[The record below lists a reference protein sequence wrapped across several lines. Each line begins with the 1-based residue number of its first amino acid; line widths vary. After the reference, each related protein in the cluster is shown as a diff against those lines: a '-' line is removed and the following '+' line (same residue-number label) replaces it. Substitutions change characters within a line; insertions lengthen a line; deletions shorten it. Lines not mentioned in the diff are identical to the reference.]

1 MRAKKPSNLLLGVA
15 SGISPFGMAIAIP
28 TLESFAQLYQAP
40 YSTVQ
45 FIISAYLLGLAS
57 SMPLVGFLSDKIG
70 RRPVLLSGLVLF
82 VIASIFCSTTDSLNS
97 LIFWRVIQGIG
108 ASVGS
113 VMARA
118 MIRDVSNAS
127 ETARSLSRV
136 TAIMGISPMIAPVI
150 GGIGYQIFGNPN
162 GIFIITAAIGILVLT
177 AILLLL
183 PETRNAALVEST
195 SKEPWSD
202 KYRYLLG
209 SKVFVGSSLIYAFT
223 TGAFFAILA
232 VASTVFYND
241 LGIDSAGF
249 GFIWSGLTILYT
261 VSAFMA
267 GTLSSKYGLLKVL
280 LFGVLLN
287 VIAGLLFYSLVKVFD
302 VTLISVIVPLVIM
315 FFAHGY
321 IVPMSLAQAV
331 SARPEIA
338 GSSSGLSSAIG
349 LVIGGMF
356 SILSGLVFDGR
367 LLPIALIVSASTIL
381 CGLSYFLVLSG
392 KRKNTA

>member
-15 SGISPFGMAIAIP
+15 SGISPFGMAIVIP
-28 TLESFAQLYQAP
+28 TLENFAQLYQAP

-70 RRPVLLSGLVLF
+70 RRPVLISGLILF

-127 ETARSLSRV
+127 ETAKSLSRV

-249 GFIWSGLTILYT
+249 GIIWGCLTILYT

-267 GTLSSKYGLLKVL
+267 GTLSSKYGLMKVL
-280 LFGVLLN
+280 LVGVLLN

-338 GSSSGLSSAIG
+338 GSSSGLSSALG

-356 SILSGLVFDGR
+356 SVLSGLVFDGR

-381 CGLSYFLVLSG
+381 CGLSYLMVLSG

>member
-70 RRPVLLSGLVLF
+70 RRPVLISGLILF

-183 PETRNAALVEST
+183 PETRNAALLEST

-261 VSAFMA
+261 VSAFMV
-267 GTLSSKYGLLKVL
+267 GTLSSKYGLMKVL

-338 GSSSGLSSAIG
+338 GSSSGLSSALG

-356 SILSGLVFDGR
+356 SVLSGLVFDGR

-381 CGLSYFLVLSG
+381 CGLSYFMVLSG
-392 KRKNTA
+392 KRKYTA

>member
-28 TLESFAQLYQAP
+28 TIESFAQLYQAP

-183 PETRNAALVEST
+183 PETRNAALIESA
-195 SKEPWSD
+195 SKEAWSD

-249 GFIWSGLTILYT
+249 GFIWSCLTILYT

-267 GTLSSKYGLLKVL
+267 GTLSSKYGLMKVL
-280 LFGVLLN
+280 FVGVLLN
-287 VIAGLLFYSLVKVFD
+287 IIAGLLFYSVVKVFD
-302 VTLISVIVPLVIM
+302 VTLISVIVPLVVM

-338 GSSSGLSSAIG
+338 GSSSGLSSALG

-356 SILSGLVFDGR
+356 SVLSGLVFDGR

-381 CGLSYFLVLSG
+381 CGLSYCLVLSG

>member
-1 MRAKKPSNLLLGVA
+1 MQAKKPSNFLLGVA

-82 VIASIFCSTTDSLNS
+82 IAASIVCSTTDSLNS
-97 LIFWRVIQGIG
+97 LIFWRIIQGVG

-113 VMARA
+113 VMSRA
-118 MIRDVSNAS
+118 IIRDTNNAS

-162 GIFIITAAIGILVLT
+162 GIFIITAAIGVVVLI
-177 AILLLL
+177 AILLKL
-183 PETRNAALVEST
+183 PETRNVELTEST
-195 SKEPWSD
+195 NREPWSE

-249 GFIWSGLTILYT
+249 GFVWSCLTILYT
-261 VSAFMA
+261 ISAFM
-267 GTLSSKYGLLKVL
+267 GGNLSSKYGLMKVL
-280 LFGVLLN
+280 LAGVVLN
-287 VIAGLLFYSLVKVFD
+287 VMAGIVFYFLVKALD
-302 VTLISVIVPLVIM
+302 VTLISVIVPLIIL
-315 FFAHGY
+315 FFAHGF
-321 IVPMSLAQAV
+321 IVPMALAKAV

-338 GSSSGLSSAIG
+338 GSSSGLSSALG

-356 SILSGLVFDGR
+356 SVLSGLVFDGR
-367 LLPIALIVSASTIL
+367 LLPIALIVAVSTML
-381 CGLSYFLVLSG
+381 CGMSYLLVFSG
-392 KRKNTA
+392 NRKSIV

>member
-1 MRAKKPSNLLLGVA
+1 MQAKKPSKFLLGVA

-82 VIASIFCSTTDSLNS
+82 VAASIVCSTTDSLNS
-97 LIFWRVIQGIG
+97 LIFWRIIQGIG

-113 VMARA
+113 VMSRA
-118 MIRDVSNAS
+118 IIRDTNNAS

-150 GGIGYQIFGNPN
+150 GGIGYQIFGSPN
-162 GIFIITAAIGILVLT
+162 GIFIITAAIGVVVLI
-177 AILLLL
+177 AILLKL
-183 PETRNAALVEST
+183 PETRKVELTEST
-195 SKEPWSD
+195 NREPWSE

-249 GFIWSGLTILYT
+249 GFVWSCLTILYT
-261 VSAFMA
+261 ISAFM
-267 GTLSSKYGLLKVL
+267 GGNLSSKYGLMKVL
-280 LFGVLLN
+280 LAGVVLN
-287 VIAGLLFYSLVKVFD
+287 VMAGIVFYFLVKALD
-302 VTLISVIVPLVIM
+302 VTLISVIVPLIIL
-315 FFAHGY
+315 FFAHGF
-321 IVPMSLAQAV
+321 IVPMALAKAV

-338 GSSSGLSSAIG
+338 GSSSGLSSALG

-356 SILSGLVFDGR
+356 SVLSGLVFDGR
-367 LLPIALIVSASTIL
+367 LLPIALIVAVSTML
-381 CGLSYFLVLSG
+381 CGMSYLLVFSG
-392 KRKNTA
+392 NRKSIV

>member
-1 MRAKKPSNLLLGVA
+1 MQAKKPSNLLLGVA

-28 TLESFAQLYQAP
+28 TLESFSQLYQAP

-113 VMARA
+113 VMSRA

-150 GGIGYQIFGNPN
+150 GAIGYQIFGNPN

-183 PETRNAALVEST
+183 PETRNAALLEST

-261 VSAFMA
+261 VSAFTA
-267 GTLSSKYGLLKVL
+267 GTLSSKYGLMKVL
-280 LFGVLLN
+280 LVGVLLN

-338 GSSSGLSSAIG
+338 GSSSGLSSALG

>member
-28 TLESFAQLYQAP
+28 TIESFAQLYQAP

-97 LIFWRVIQGIG
+97 LIFWRVIQGMG
-108 ASVGS
+108 ASVCS

-183 PETRNAALVEST
+183 PETRNAALIEST

-249 GFIWSGLTILYT
+249 GFIWSCLTILYT

-267 GTLSSKYGLLKVL
+267 GTLSSKYGLMKVL
-280 LFGVLLN
+280 LVGVLLN

-338 GSSSGLSSAIG
+338 GSSSGLSSALG

-356 SILSGLVFDGR
+356 SVLSGLVFDGR

-381 CGLSYFLVLSG
+381 CGLSYFMVLSG

>member
-1 MRAKKPSNLLLGVA
+1 MQAKKPSNFLLGVA

-82 VIASIFCSTTDSLNS
+82 IAASIVCSTTDSLNS
-97 LIFWRVIQGIG
+97 LIFWRIIQGVG

-113 VMARA
+113 VMSRA
-118 MIRDVSNAS
+118 IIRDTNNAS

-150 GGIGYQIFGNPN
+150 GGIGYQIFGSPN
-162 GIFIITAAIGILVLT
+162 GIFIITAAIGVVVLI
-177 AILLLL
+177 AILLKL
-183 PETRNAALVEST
+183 PETRKVELTEST
-195 SKEPWSD
+195 NREPWSE

-249 GFIWSGLTILYT
+249 GFVWSCLTILYT
-261 VSAFMA
+261 ISAFM
-267 GTLSSKYGLLKVL
+267 GGNLSSKYGLMKVL
-280 LFGVLLN
+280 LAGVVLN
-287 VIAGLLFYSLVKVFD
+287 VMAGLVFYFLVKALN
-302 VTLISVIVPLVIM
+302 VTLISVIVPLIIL
-315 FFAHGY
+315 FFAHGF
-321 IVPMSLAQAV
+321 IVPMALAKAV

-338 GSSSGLSSAIG
+338 GSSSGLSSALG

-356 SILSGLVFDGR
+356 SVLSGLVFDGR
-367 LLPIALIVSASTIL
+367 LLPIALIVAVSTML
-381 CGLSYFLVLSG
+381 CGMSYLLVFSG
-392 KRKNTA
+392 NRKSIV

>member
-1 MRAKKPSNLLLGVA
+1 MQAKKPSNLLLGVA

-28 TLESFAQLYQAP
+28 TLESFSQLYQAP

-70 RRPVLLSGLVLF
+70 RRPVLISGLILF

-113 VMARA
+113 VMSRA

-183 PETRNAALVEST
+183 PETRNAALLEST

-267 GTLSSKYGLLKVL
+267 GTLSSKYGLMKVL

-338 GSSSGLSSAIG
+338 GSSSGLSSALG

-356 SILSGLVFDGR
+356 SVLSGLVFDGR

-381 CGLSYFLVLSG
+381 CGLSYFMVLSG

>member
-1 MRAKKPSNLLLGVA
+1 MQAKKPSNFLLGVA
-15 SGISPFGMAIAIP
+15 SGISPFGMAIVIP

-113 VMARA
+113 VMSRA

-150 GGIGYQIFGNPN
+150 GAIGYQIFGNPN

-177 AILLLL
+177 AILLML
-183 PETRNAALVEST
+183 PETRNAALLEST

-241 LGIDSAGF
+241 LGIDSTGF

-267 GTLSSKYGLLKVL
+267 GTLSSKYGLMKVL
-280 LFGVLLN
+280 LVGVLLN

-338 GSSSGLSSAIG
+338 GSSSGLSSALG

>member
-1 MRAKKPSNLLLGVA
+1 MQAKKPSNFLLGVA
-15 SGISPFGMAIAIP
+15 SGISPFGMAIVIP

-113 VMARA
+113 VMSRA

-183 PETRNAALVEST
+183 PETRNAALLEST

-267 GTLSSKYGLLKVL
+267 GTLSSKYGLMKVL
-280 LFGVLLN
+280 LVGVLLN

-331 SARPEIA
+331 SGRPEIA

-356 SILSGLVFDGR
+356 SVLSGLVFDGR

>member
-70 RRPVLLSGLVLF
+70 RRPVLISGLILF

-267 GTLSSKYGLLKVL
+267 GTLSSKYGLMKVL
-280 LFGVLLN
+280 LVGVLLN

-338 GSSSGLSSAIG
+338 GSSSGLSSALG

-356 SILSGLVFDGR
+356 SVLSGLVFDGR

-381 CGLSYFLVLSG
+381 CGLSYFMVLSG

>member
-113 VMARA
+113 VMSRA

-183 PETRNAALVEST
+183 PETRNAALLEST

-209 SKVFVGSSLIYAFT
+209 SKVFVGSSLTYAFT

-267 GTLSSKYGLLKVL
+267 GTLSSKYGLMKVL
-280 LFGVLLN
+280 LVGVLLN

-338 GSSSGLSSAIG
+338 GSSSGLSSALG

-356 SILSGLVFDGR
+356 SVLSGLVFDGR

-381 CGLSYFLVLSG
+381 CGLSYFMVLSG

>member
-1 MRAKKPSNLLLGVA
+1 MQAKKPSNLLLGVA

-28 TLESFAQLYQAP
+28 TLESFSQLYQAP

-113 VMARA
+113 VMSRA

-162 GIFIITAAIGILVLT
+162 GIFIITAAIGILVLI
-177 AILLLL
+177 AILLML
-183 PETRNAALVEST
+183 PETRNAALLEST
-195 SKEPWSD
+195 NKEPWSD

-261 VSAFMA
+261 VSAFTA
-267 GTLSSKYGLLKVL
+267 GTLSSKYGLMKVL
-280 LFGVLLN
+280 LVGVLLN

-356 SILSGLVFDGR
+356 SVLSGLVFDGR

-381 CGLSYFLVLSG
+381 CGLSYFMVLSG

>member
-28 TLESFAQLYQAP
+28 TIESFAQLYQAP

-45 FIISAYLLGLAS
+45 FIISAYLLGLAI

-70 RRPVLLSGLVLF
+70 RRPVLISGLILF

-97 LIFWRVIQGIG
+97 LIFWRVIQGMG
-108 ASVGS
+108 ASVCS

-249 GFIWSGLTILYT
+249 GFIWSCLTILYT

-267 GTLSSKYGLLKVL
+267 GTLSSKYGLMKVL
-280 LFGVLLN
+280 LVGVLLN

-338 GSSSGLSSAIG
+338 GSSSGLSSALG

-356 SILSGLVFDGR
+356 SVLSGLVFDGR

-381 CGLSYFLVLSG
+381 CGLSYCLVLSG

>member
-1 MRAKKPSNLLLGVA
+1 MQAKKPSNLLLGVA

-28 TLESFAQLYQAP
+28 TLESFSQLYQAP

-113 VMARA
+113 VMSRA

-183 PETRNAALVEST
+183 PETRNAALLEST

-261 VSAFMA
+261 VSAFTA
-267 GTLSSKYGLLKVL
+267 GTLSSKYGLMKVL
-280 LFGVLLN
+280 LVGVLLN

-331 SARPEIA
+331 SGRPEIA

-356 SILSGLVFDGR
+356 SVLSGLVFDGR

-392 KRKNTA
+392 NRKNTA

>member
-1 MRAKKPSNLLLGVA
+1 MQAKKPSNFLLGVA

-113 VMARA
+113 VMSRA

-183 PETRNAALVEST
+183 PETRNAALLEST

-267 GTLSSKYGLLKVL
+267 GTLSSKYGLMKVL
-280 LFGVLLN
+280 LVGVLLN

-338 GSSSGLSSAIG
+338 GSSSGLSSALG

-356 SILSGLVFDGR
+356 SVLSGLVFDGR

>member
-1 MRAKKPSNLLLGVA
+1 MQAKKPSNLLLGVA

-113 VMARA
+113 VMSRA

-150 GGIGYQIFGNPN
+150 GAIGYQIFGNPN

-267 GTLSSKYGLLKVL
+267 GTLSSKYGLMKVL

-338 GSSSGLSSAIG
+338 GSSSGLSSALG

-356 SILSGLVFDGR
+356 SVLSGLVFDGR

-381 CGLSYFLVLSG
+381 CGLSYFMVLSG

>member
-267 GTLSSKYGLLKVL
+267 GTLSSKYGLMKVL

-338 GSSSGLSSAIG
+338 GSSSGLSSALG

-356 SILSGLVFDGR
+356 SVLSGLVFDGR

-381 CGLSYFLVLSG
+381 CGLSYFMVLSG

>member
-1 MRAKKPSNLLLGVA
+1 MQAKKPSNFLLGVA

-82 VIASIFCSTTDSLNS
+82 VAASIVCSTTDSLNS
-97 LIFWRVIQGIG
+97 LIFWRIIQGVG

-113 VMARA
+113 VMSRA
-118 MIRDVSNAS
+118 IIRDTNNAS

-150 GGIGYQIFGNPN
+150 GGIGYQIFGSPN
-162 GIFIITAAIGILVLT
+162 GIFIITAAIGVVVLI
-177 AILLLL
+177 AILLKL
-183 PETRNAALVEST
+183 PETRKVELTEST
-195 SKEPWSD
+195 NREPWSE

-249 GFIWSGLTILYT
+249 GFVWSCLTILYT
-261 VSAFMA
+261 ISAFM
-267 GTLSSKYGLLKVL
+267 GGNLSSKYGLMKVL
-280 LFGVLLN
+280 LAGVVLN
-287 VIAGLLFYSLVKVFD
+287 LMAGIVFYFLVKALD
-302 VTLISVIVPLVIM
+302 VTLISVIVPLIIL
-315 FFAHGY
+315 FFAHGF
-321 IVPMSLAQAV
+321 IVPMALAKAV

-338 GSSSGLSSAIG
+338 GSSSGLSSALG

-356 SILSGLVFDGR
+356 SVLSGLVFDGR
-367 LLPIALIVSASTIL
+367 LLPIALIVAVSTML
-381 CGLSYFLVLSG
+381 CGMSYLLVFSG
-392 KRKNTA
+392 NRKSIV

>member
-1 MRAKKPSNLLLGVA
+1 MQAKKPSNFLLGVA

-57 SMPLVGFLSDKIG
+57 SMPLVGFLADKIG
-70 RRPVLLSGLVLF
+70 RRPVLLSGLVMF
-82 VIASIFCSTTDSLNS
+82 VAASIVCSTTDSLNS
-97 LIFWRVIQGIG
+97 LIFWRIIQGVG

-113 VMARA
+113 VMSRA
-118 MIRDVSNAS
+118 IIRDTNNAS

-150 GGIGYQIFGNPN
+150 GGIGYQIFGSPN
-162 GIFIITAAIGILVLT
+162 GIFIITAAIGVVVLI
-177 AILLLL
+177 AILLKL
-183 PETRNAALVEST
+183 PETRKVELTEST
-195 SKEPWSD
+195 NREPWSE

-249 GFIWSGLTILYT
+249 GFVWSCLTILYT
-261 VSAFMA
+261 ISAFM
-267 GTLSSKYGLLKVL
+267 GGNLSSKYGLMKVL
-280 LFGVLLN
+280 LAGVVLN
-287 VIAGLLFYSLVKVFD
+287 VMAGIVFYFLVKALD
-302 VTLISVIVPLVIM
+302 VTLISVIVPLIIL
-315 FFAHGY
+315 FFAHGF
-321 IVPMSLAQAV
+321 IVPMALAKAV

-338 GSSSGLSSAIG
+338 GSSSGLSSALG

-356 SILSGLVFDGR
+356 SVLSGLVFDGR
-367 LLPIALIVSASTIL
+367 LLPIALIVAVSTML
-381 CGLSYFLVLSG
+381 CGMSYLLVFSG
-392 KRKNTA
+392 NRKSIV

>member
-1 MRAKKPSNLLLGVA
+1 MQAKKPSNFLLGVA

-82 VIASIFCSTTDSLNS
+82 VAASIVCSTTDSLNS
-97 LIFWRVIQGIG
+97 LIFWRIIQGVG

-113 VMARA
+113 VMSRA
-118 MIRDVSNAS
+118 IIRDTNNAS

-150 GGIGYQIFGNPN
+150 GGIGYQIFGSPN
-162 GIFIITAAIGILVLT
+162 GIFIITAAIGVVVLI
-177 AILLLL
+177 AILLKL
-183 PETRNAALVEST
+183 PETRKVELTEST
-195 SKEPWSD
+195 NREPWSE

-249 GFIWSGLTILYT
+249 GFVWSCLTILYT
-261 VSAFMA
+261 ISAFM
-267 GTLSSKYGLLKVL
+267 GGNLSSKYGLMKVL
-280 LFGVLLN
+280 LAGVVLN
-287 VIAGLLFYSLVKVFD
+287 VMAGIVFYFLVKALD
-302 VTLISVIVPLVIM
+302 VALISVIVPLIIL
-315 FFAHGY
+315 FFAHGF
-321 IVPMSLAQAV
+321 IVPMALAKAV

-338 GSSSGLSSAIG
+338 GSSSGLSSALG

-356 SILSGLVFDGR
+356 SVLSGLVFDGR
-367 LLPIALIVSASTIL
+367 LLPIALIVAVSTIL
-381 CGLSYFLVLSG
+381 CGMSYLLVFSG
-392 KRKNTA
+392 NRKSIV

>member
-28 TLESFAQLYQAP
+28 TIESFAQLYQAP

-45 FIISAYLLGLAS
+45 FIISAYLLGLAI

-70 RRPVLLSGLVLF
+70 RRPVLISGLILF

-97 LIFWRVIQGIG
+97 LIFWRVIQGMG
-108 ASVGS
+108 ASVCS

-183 PETRNAALVEST
+183 PETRNAALVESA

-249 GFIWSGLTILYT
+249 GFIWSCLTILYT

-267 GTLSSKYGLLKVL
+267 GTSSSKYGLMKVL
-280 LFGVLLN
+280 LVGVLLN
-287 VIAGLLFYSLVKVFD
+287 IIAGLLFYSLVKVFD
-302 VTLISVIVPLVIM
+302 VTLISVIVPLVFM

-338 GSSSGLSSAIG
+338 GSSSGLSSALG

-356 SILSGLVFDGR
+356 SVLSGLVFDGR

-381 CGLSYFLVLSG
+381 CGLSYCLVLSG

>member
-1 MRAKKPSNLLLGVA
+1 MQAKKPSNFLLGVA

-57 SMPLVGFLSDKIG
+57 SMPLVGFLSDKVG

-82 VIASIFCSTTDSLNS
+82 VAASIICSTTDSLNS
-97 LIFWRVIQGIG
+97 LIFWRVMQGVG

-113 VMARA
+113 VMSRA
-118 MIRDVSNAS
+118 MIRDTSNAS

-162 GIFIITAAIGILVLT
+162 GIFVITATIGVVVLI
-177 AILLLL
+177 AILLKL
-183 PETRNAALVEST
+183 PETRKVELTEST
-195 SKEPWSD
+195 NREPWSE

-249 GFIWSGLTILYT
+249 GFVWSCLTILYT
-261 VSAFMA
+261 ISAFM
-267 GTLSSKYGLLKVL
+267 GGNLSSKYGLMKVL
-280 LFGVLLN
+280 LAGVVLN
-287 VIAGLLFYSLVKVFD
+287 VMAGLVFYFLVKALN
-302 VTLISVIVPLVIM
+302 VTLISVIAPLIIL
-315 FFAHGY
+315 FFAHGF
-321 IVPMSLAQAV
+321 IVPMALAKAV

-338 GSSSGLSSAIG
+338 GSSSGLSSALG

-356 SILSGLVFDGR
+356 SVLSGLVFDGR
-367 LLPIALIVSASTIL
+367 LLPIALIVAVSTML
-381 CGLSYFLVLSG
+381 CGMSYLLVFSG
-392 KRKNTA
+392 NRKSIV

>member
-1 MRAKKPSNLLLGVA
+1 MQAKKPSNFLLGVA

-57 SMPLVGFLSDKIG
+57 SMPLVGFLSDKVG

-82 VIASIFCSTTDSLNS
+82 IAASIICSTTDSLNS
-97 LIFWRVIQGIG
+97 LIFWRVLQGVG

-118 MIRDVSNAS
+118 MIRDTNNAS

-162 GIFIITAAIGILVLT
+162 GIFIITAAIGIVVLI
-177 AILLLL
+177 AILLKL
-183 PETRNAALVEST
+183 PETRNVELTEST
-195 SKEPWSD
+195 NREPWSE

-249 GFIWSGLTILYT
+249 GFIWSCLTILYT
-261 VSAFMA
+261 VSAFM
-267 GTLSSKYGLLKVL
+267 GGNLSSKYGLMKVL
-280 LFGVLLN
+280 LAGVVLN
-287 VIAGLLFYSLVKVFD
+287 VMAGLIFYFLVYAFD
-302 VTLISVIVPLVIM
+302 VTLVSVIAPLVIM
-315 FFAHGY
+315 FFAHGF
-321 IVPMSLAQAV
+321 IVPMALAKAV
-331 SARPEIA
+331 SSRPEIA
-338 GSSSGLSSAIG
+338 GSSSGLSSALG

-367 LLPIALIVSASTIL
+367 LLPIAMIVSLSTIL
-381 CGLSYFLVLSG
+381 CGMSYLLVLSG
-392 KRKNTA
+392 NRKNIA

>member
-1 MRAKKPSNLLLGVA
+1 MQAKKPSNLLLGVA

-28 TLESFAQLYQAP
+28 TLESFSQLYQAP

-113 VMARA
+113 VMSRA

-177 AILLLL
+177 AILLML
-183 PETRNAALVEST
+183 PETRNAALLEST

-261 VSAFMA
+261 VSAFTA
-267 GTLSSKYGLLKVL
+267 GTLSSKYGLMKVL
-280 LFGVLLN
+280 LVGVLLN

-321 IVPMSLAQAV
+321 IVPMSLAKAV
-331 SARPEIA
+331 SGRPEIA

-356 SILSGLVFDGR
+356 SVLSGLVFDGR

-392 KRKNTA
+392 NRKNTA

>member
-1 MRAKKPSNLLLGVA
+1 MQAKKPSNLLLGVA

-28 TLESFAQLYQAP
+28 TLESFSQLYQAP

-70 RRPVLLSGLVLF
+70 RRPVLISGLILF

-113 VMARA
+113 VMSRA

-150 GGIGYQIFGNPN
+150 GAIGYQIFGNPN

-183 PETRNAALVEST
+183 PETRNAALLEST

-241 LGIDSAGF
+241 LGIDSTGF

-267 GTLSSKYGLLKVL
+267 GTLSSKYGLMKVL

-321 IVPMSLAQAV
+321 IVPMSLAKAV
-331 SARPEIA
+331 SGRPEIA

-356 SILSGLVFDGR
+356 SVLSGLVFDGR

-381 CGLSYFLVLSG
+381 CGLSYFMVLSG

>member
-28 TLESFAQLYQAP
+28 TIESFAQLYQAP

-70 RRPVLLSGLVLF
+70 RRPVLISGLILF

-97 LIFWRVIQGIG
+97 LIFWRVIQGMG
-108 ASVGS
+108 ASVCS

-183 PETRNAALVEST
+183 PETRNAALIEST

-249 GFIWSGLTILYT
+249 GFIWSCLTILYT

-267 GTLSSKYGLLKVL
+267 GTLSSKYGLMKVL

-338 GSSSGLSSAIG
+338 GSSSGLSSALG

-356 SILSGLVFDGR
+356 SVLSGLVFDGR

-381 CGLSYFLVLSG
+381 CGLSYFMVLSG

>member
-28 TLESFAQLYQAP
+28 TIESFAQLYQAP

-70 RRPVLLSGLVLF
+70 RRPVLISGLILF

-267 GTLSSKYGLLKVL
+267 GTLSSKYGLMKVL

-338 GSSSGLSSAIG
+338 GSSSGLSSALG

-356 SILSGLVFDGR
+356 SVLSGLVFDGR

-381 CGLSYFLVLSG
+381 CGLSYFMVLSG
-392 KRKNTA
+392 KRKYTA

>member
-1 MRAKKPSNLLLGVA
+1 MQAKKPSNLLLGVA

-28 TLESFAQLYQAP
+28 TLESFSQLYQAP

-113 VMARA
+113 VMSRA

-177 AILLLL
+177 AILLML
-183 PETRNAALVEST
+183 PETRNAALLEST

-241 LGIDSAGF
+241 LGIDSTGF

-261 VSAFMA
+261 VSAFTA
-267 GTLSSKYGLLKVL
+267 GTLSSKYGLMKVL
-280 LFGVLLN
+280 LVGVLLN

-331 SARPEIA
+331 SGRPEIA

-356 SILSGLVFDGR
+356 SVLSGLVFDGR
-367 LLPIALIVSASTIL
+367 LLPIALIVSTSTIL
-381 CGLSYFLVLSG
+381 CGLSYFMVLSG

>member
-28 TLESFAQLYQAP
+28 TIESFAQLYQAP

-150 GGIGYQIFGNPN
+150 GGIGYQTFGNPN

-177 AILLLL
+177 AILLML
-183 PETRNAALVEST
+183 PETRNAAVVESAN
-195 SKEPWSD
+195 KEPWSD

-249 GFIWSGLTILYT
+249 GFIWSCLTILYT

-267 GTLSSKYGLLKVL
+267 GTSSSKYGLMKVL
-280 LFGVLLN
+280 LVGVLLN
-287 VIAGLLFYSLVKVFD
+287 IIAGLLFYSLVKVFD
-302 VTLISVIVPLVIM
+302 VTLISVIVPLVFM

-338 GSSSGLSSAIG
+338 GSSSGLSSALG

-356 SILSGLVFDGR
+356 SVLSGLVFDGR

-381 CGLSYFLVLSG
+381 CGLSYCLVLSG
-392 KRKNTA
+392 KRKNIA

>member
-28 TLESFAQLYQAP
+28 TIESFAQLYQAP

-70 RRPVLLSGLVLF
+70 RRPVLISGLILF

-97 LIFWRVIQGIG
+97 LIFWRVIQGMG
-108 ASVGS
+108 ASVCS

-183 PETRNAALVEST
+183 PETRNAALVESA

-223 TGAFFAILA
+223 TGAFFAILT

-249 GFIWSGLTILYT
+249 GFIWSCLTILYT

-267 GTLSSKYGLLKVL
+267 GTSSSKYGLMKVL
-280 LFGVLLN
+280 LVGVLLN
-287 VIAGLLFYSLVKVFD
+287 IIAGLLFYSLVKVFD

-338 GSSSGLSSAIG
+338 GSSSGLSSALG

-356 SILSGLVFDGR
+356 SVLSGLVFDGR

-381 CGLSYFLVLSG
+381 CGLSYCLVLSG

>member
-1 MRAKKPSNLLLGVA
+1 MQAKKPSNFLLGVA

-82 VIASIFCSTTDSLNS
+82 IAASIVCSTTDSLNS
-97 LIFWRVIQGIG
+97 LIFWRIIQGVG

-113 VMARA
+113 VMSRA
-118 MIRDVSNAS
+118 IIRDTNNAS

-150 GGIGYQIFGNPN
+150 GGIGYQIFGSPN
-162 GIFIITAAIGILVLT
+162 GIFVITAAIGVVVLI
-177 AILLLL
+177 AILLKL
-183 PETRNAALVEST
+183 PETRKVELTEST
-195 SKEPWSD
+195 NREPWSE

-249 GFIWSGLTILYT
+249 GFVWSCLTILYT
-261 VSAFMA
+261 ISAFM
-267 GTLSSKYGLLKVL
+267 GGNLSSKYGLMKVL
-280 LFGVLLN
+280 LAGVIFN
-287 VIAGLLFYSLVKVFD
+287 VMAGIVFYFLVKALD
-302 VTLISVIVPLVIM
+302 VTLISVIVPLIIL
-315 FFAHGY
+315 FFAHGF
-321 IVPMSLAQAV
+321 IVPMALAKAV

-338 GSSSGLSSAIG
+338 GSSSGLSSALG

-356 SILSGLVFDGR
+356 SVLSGLVFDGR
-367 LLPIALIVSASTIL
+367 LLPIALIVAVSTML
-381 CGLSYFLVLSG
+381 CGMSYLLVFSG
-392 KRKNTA
+392 NRKSIV

>member
-1 MRAKKPSNLLLGVA
+1 MQAKKPSNFLLGVA
-15 SGISPFGMAIAIP
+15 SGISPFGMAIVIP

-57 SMPLVGFLSDKIG
+57 AMPLVGFLSDKIG

-113 VMARA
+113 VMSRA

-150 GGIGYQIFGNPN
+150 GAIGYQIFGNPN

-183 PETRNAALVEST
+183 PETRNAALLEST

-267 GTLSSKYGLLKVL
+267 GTLSSKYGLMKVL

-338 GSSSGLSSAIG
+338 GSSSGLSSALG

>member
-28 TLESFAQLYQAP
+28 TIESFAQLYQAP

-70 RRPVLLSGLVLF
+70 RRPVLISGLILF

-108 ASVGS
+108 ASVCS

-249 GFIWSGLTILYT
+249 GFIWSCLTILYT

-267 GTLSSKYGLLKVL
+267 GTLSSKYGLMKVL

-338 GSSSGLSSAIG
+338 GSSSGLSSALG

-356 SILSGLVFDGR
+356 SVLSGLVFDGR

-381 CGLSYFLVLSG
+381 CGLSYFMVLSG

>member
-28 TLESFAQLYQAP
+28 TIESFAQLYQAP

-70 RRPVLLSGLVLF
+70 RRPVLISGLILF

-127 ETARSLSRV
+127 ETAKSLSRV

-183 PETRNAALVEST
+183 PETRNAALIESA

-249 GFIWSGLTILYT
+249 GFIWSCLTILYT

-267 GTLSSKYGLLKVL
+267 GTLSSKYGLMKVL
-280 LFGVLLN
+280 LVGVLLN
-287 VIAGLLFYSLVKVFD
+287 IIAGLLFYSLVKVFD
-302 VTLISVIVPLVIM
+302 VTLISVIVPLVVM

-338 GSSSGLSSAIG
+338 GSSSGLSSALG

-356 SILSGLVFDGR
+356 SVLSGLVFDGR

-381 CGLSYFLVLSG
+381 CGLSYCLVLSG

>member
-1 MRAKKPSNLLLGVA
+1 MQAKKPSNLLLGVA

-113 VMARA
+113 VMSRA

-183 PETRNAALVEST
+183 PETRNAALLEST

-261 VSAFMA
+261 VSAFTA
-267 GTLSSKYGLLKVL
+267 GTLSSKYGLMKVL
-280 LFGVLLN
+280 LVGVLLN

-356 SILSGLVFDGR
+356 SVLSGLVFDGR

-381 CGLSYFLVLSG
+381 CGLSYFMVLSG

>member
-28 TLESFAQLYQAP
+28 TIESFAQLYQAP

-97 LIFWRVIQGIG
+97 LIFWRVIQGMG

-183 PETRNAALVEST
+183 PETRNAALIESA

-249 GFIWSGLTILYT
+249 GFIWSCLTILYT

-267 GTLSSKYGLLKVL
+267 GTLSSKYGLMKVL
-280 LFGVLLN
+280 LVGVLLN
-287 VIAGLLFYSLVKVFD
+287 IIAGLLFYSLVKVFD
-302 VTLISVIVPLVIM
+302 VTLISVIVPLVVM

-338 GSSSGLSSAIG
+338 GSSSGLSSALG

-356 SILSGLVFDGR
+356 SVLSGLVFDGR

-381 CGLSYFLVLSG
+381 CGLSYCLVLSG

>member
-1 MRAKKPSNLLLGVA
+1 MQAKKPSNLLLGVA

-28 TLESFAQLYQAP
+28 TLESFSQLYQAP

-70 RRPVLLSGLVLF
+70 RRPVLISGLVLF

-113 VMARA
+113 VMSRA

-177 AILLLL
+177 AILLML
-183 PETRNAALVEST
+183 PETRNAALLEST

-261 VSAFMA
+261 VSAFTA
-267 GTLSSKYGLLKVL
+267 GTLSSKYGLMKVL
-280 LFGVLLN
+280 LVGVLLN

-338 GSSSGLSSAIG
+338 GSSSGLSSALG

-381 CGLSYFLVLSG
+381 CGLSYFMVLSG

>member
-28 TLESFAQLYQAP
+28 TIESFAQLYQAP

-70 RRPVLLSGLVLF
+70 RRPVLISGLVLF

-97 LIFWRVIQGIG
+97 LIFWRVIQGMG
-108 ASVGS
+108 ASVCS

-183 PETRNAALVEST
+183 PETRNAALVESA

-223 TGAFFAILA
+223 TGAFFAILT

-249 GFIWSGLTILYT
+249 GFIWSCLTILYT

-267 GTLSSKYGLLKVL
+267 GTSSSKYGLMKVL
-280 LFGVLLN
+280 LVGVLLN
-287 VIAGLLFYSLVKVFD
+287 IIAGLLFYSLVKVFD
-302 VTLISVIVPLVIM
+302 VTLISVIVPLVVM

-338 GSSSGLSSAIG
+338 GSSSGLSSALG

-356 SILSGLVFDGR
+356 SVLSGLVFDGR

-381 CGLSYFLVLSG
+381 CGLSYCLVLSG